1 MIRWNKWTRDYTYT
15 YEWHDGVW
23 RLIHKKSNRPI
34 VHWFKSW
41 YSTIISTVIYTSQ
54 CSRLLHFQLI
64 MRQDKRRYSALASS
78 SKLQTP
84 KSYPQDIHMLFTGR
98 APGAHPNSSLK
109 LLEFPWFEDL
119 DVLLPGK
126 HRLMLRFGHKKRANK
141 SPFYRPNRSLDY

>member
-1 MIRWNKWTRDYTYT
+1 MMGFGDLSTRKVIDLLRHGL
-15 YEWHDGVW
+15 ERCIVC
-23 RLIHKKSNRPI
+23 LVKPEKSNLPI
-34 VHWFKSW
+34 DEVSLTRGK
-41 YSTIISTVIYTSQ
+41 INGVI
-54 CSRLLHFQLI
+54 RLLPQN
-64 MRQDKRRYSALASS
+64 

-98 APGAHPNSSLK
+98 APAGTSVSSSLK

-126 HRLMLRFGHKKRANK
+126 QRLTLEFGRKKRANK